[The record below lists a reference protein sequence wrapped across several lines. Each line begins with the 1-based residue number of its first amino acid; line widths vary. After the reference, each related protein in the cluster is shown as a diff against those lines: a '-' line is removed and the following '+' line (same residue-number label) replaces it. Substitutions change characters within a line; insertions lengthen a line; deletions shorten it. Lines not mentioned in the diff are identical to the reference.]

1 MGSKGCVLGLAAA
14 LKLHFPNRRNHLD
27 DALNPL
33 DPARDHMSS
42 TESTVRHL
50 SCEAQSA
57 PESGAEP
64 SAGGTQQQYQYLRTR
79 TVQIS
84 TLANVLIMVLTGF
97 VAGFVLLSD
106 SSAIDSRISSQIGV
120 PVRFL
125 LLGFWILACL
135 SVAYIMRSQIHL
147 ERMKE
152 DVFQQQAHLHH
163 TERYVEELDKLLEA
177 CRAIHEEKDP
187 EKILQGIL
195 DTTIRAFQLDE
206 CSILLSDPTTNR
218 FRVYNLST
226 LRTGT
231 PGNEAAGREG
241 DDVEVALSQDE
252 GRLLPGSLDNPDE
265 PPVREGGRAVS
276 TAISV
281 PLYLRNEMIGVLNAD
296 KRRSG
301 GRFDAPQ
308 LKLLYI
314 FASQVAV
321 SVENVRLHENLKEK
335 LLNAVSTLAM
345 ALEAKDA
352 YTRGHSQR
360 VSHYSVQIAR
370 EMGLDDQEIE
380 TIRLAGILH
389 DIGKIGI
396 RDEILHKKGRLTD
409 EEWKQIRKHPEVS
422 VSILSRIP
430 DLKDIMK
437 IIRHHH
443 EHYNGKGYPSG
454 LSGEQIPLGARILA
468 VTDMLDALISD
479 RPYREKITFM
489 EAVEEI
495 RKVSG
500 TQLDPR
506 IVKALEGIVESLS
519 LDPSDILVPAAV
531 A

>member
-1 MGSKGCVLGLAAA
+1 
-14 LKLHFPNRRNHLD
+14 
-27 DALNPL
+27 
-33 DPARDHMSS
+33 MSS
-42 TESTVRHL
+42 MDSTARNL
-50 SCEAQSA
+50 
-57 PESGAEP
+57 PSGKPPAD
-64 SAGGTQQQYQYLRTR
+64 SGGDASSIGTQQHYRYLRSR

-84 TLANVLIMVLTGF
+84 TLANVLILVLTGF

-106 SSAIDSRISSQIGV
+106 FSVMDTPLHSQLGV

-125 LLGFWILACL
+125 LLGLWVLACL
-135 SVAYIMRSQIHL
+135 SVAYIMRSQIQL
-147 ERMKE
+147 EKMKE
-152 DVFQQQAHLHH
+152 DVFQQQAHLLH
-163 TERYVEELDKLLEA
+163 TERYVRELDKLLEA

-187 EKILQGIL
+187 ERILQGIL

-206 CSILLSDPTTNR
+206 CSLLLSDPSTNR
-218 FRVYNLST
+218 FRVYNLSA
-226 LRTGT
+226 LKTGT
-231 PGNEAAGREG
+231 PVSRASKTEG
-241 DDVEVALSQDE
+241 QALEMALNGEKDC
-252 GRLLPGSLDNPDE
+252 LLPGSLHRPDDCQG
-265 PPVREGGRAVS
+265 VEGGRAVS

-281 PLYLRNEMIGVLNAD
+281 PLFLRNEMIGVLNAD

-301 GRFDAPQ
+301 GRFDAHQ

-345 ALEAKDA
+345 ALEAKDP

-360 VSHYSVQIAR
+360 VSHYSVQIAH
-370 EMGLDDQEIE
+370 ELGLDERE
-380 TIRLAGILH
+380 TEVIRIAGILH

-396 RDEILHKKGRLTD
+396 RDEILHKEGKLTE

-430 DLKDIMK
+430 DLKGIIK

-443 EHYNGKGYPSG
+443 EHYDGKGYPSG
-454 LSGEQIPLGARILA
+454 LAGEQIPLGARILA

-506 IVKALEGIVESLS
+506 IVEALDRIVENLS

>member
-1 MGSKGCVLGLAAA
+1 
-14 LKLHFPNRRNHLD
+14 
-27 DALNPL
+27 
-33 DPARDHMSS
+33 MSS
-42 TESTVRHL
+42 TESTARRL
-50 SCEAQSA
+50 PCEPVSA
-57 PESGAEP
+57 CDSAAEP
-64 SAGGTQQQYQYLRTR
+64 SKGTQQQYQYLRTR

-84 TLANVLIMVLTGF
+84 TLANVLILVLTGF

-106 SSAIDSRISSQIGV
+106 SSVIDSEFPSYLGV
-120 PVRFL
+120 SVRFL
-125 LLGFWILACL
+125 LLGLWILACL

-147 ERMKE
+147 EKMKE

-163 TERYVEELDKLLEA
+163 TERYVQELDKLLEA

-187 EKILQGIL
+187 ERILQGIL

-206 CSILLSDPTTNR
+206 CSLLLSDPSTNR

-231 PGNEAAGREG
+231 PAIETSNGEREG
-241 DDVEVALSQDE
+241 MGAALQGAE
-252 GRLLPGSLDNPDE
+252 GRLLPGSLDHPEDRQGAQE
-265 PPVREGGRAVS
+265 GRAVS

-281 PLYLRNEMIGVLNAD
+281 PLFLRNEMIGVLNAD

-301 GRFDAPQ
+301 GRFDAHE

-370 EMGLDDQEIE
+370 EMGLDERE
-380 TIRLAGILH
+380 TEAIRLAGILH

-396 RDEILHKKGRLTD
+396 RDEILHKKGKLTE

-430 DLKDIMK
+430 DLKGIIK

-443 EHYNGKGYPSG
+443 EHYDGKGYPSG
-454 LSGEQIPLGARILA
+454 LAGEQIPLGARILA

-500 TQLDPR
+500 TQLDPHIVEALER
-506 IVKALEGIVESLS
+506 IVDSLS
-519 LDPSDILVPAAV
+519 LDPSEILVSAAV

>member
-1 MGSKGCVLGLAAA
+1 
-14 LKLHFPNRRNHLD
+14 
-27 DALNPL
+27 
-33 DPARDHMSS
+33 MSS
-42 TESTVRHL
+42 IESAARRL
-50 SCEAQSA
+50 PCEKPPASDFGD
-57 PESGAEP
+57 GA
-64 SAGGTQQQYQYLRTR
+64 SSKGTQQQYQYLRTR

-84 TLANVLIMVLTGF
+84 TLANVLILVLTGF

-106 SSAIDSRISSQIGV
+106 SSVIDSHLPSQLGV

-125 LLGFWILACL
+125 LLAFWVLACL

-163 TERYVEELDKLLEA
+163 TERYVHELDKLLEA

-187 EKILQGIL
+187 EKILHGIL

-206 CSILLSDPTTNR
+206 CSILLSDPSTNR

-226 LRTGT
+226 LGTGT
-231 PGNEAAGREG
+231 PGSEASKTER
-241 DDVEVALSQDE
+241 DDIDAALTGEE
-252 GRLLPGSLDNPDE
+252 GRLLPGSLDGAGDSQGA
-265 PPVREGGRAVS
+265 EGGRAVS

-281 PLYLRNEMIGVLNAD
+281 PLFLRNEMIGVLNAD

-301 GRFDAPQ
+301 GRFDAHQ

-345 ALEAKDA
+345 ALEAKDP

-370 EMGLDDQEIE
+370 ELGLAEREIE
-380 TIRLAGILH
+380 AIRLAGILH

-396 RDEILHKKGRLTD
+396 RDEILHKEGKLTE

-430 DLKDIMK
+430 DLKGILK

-454 LSGEQIPLGARILA
+454 FAGEQIPLGARILS

-489 EAVEEI
+489 EAVDEI

-506 IVKALEGIVESLS
+506 IVEALDRIVESLS

>member
-1 MGSKGCVLGLAAA
+1 VE
-14 LKLHFPNRRNHLD
+14 
-27 DALNPL
+27 DA
-33 DPARDHMSS
+33 SYK
-42 TESTVRHL
+42 
-50 SCEAQSA
+50 
-57 PESGAEP
+57 
-64 SAGGTQQQYQYLRTR
+64 GTQQQYQYLRTR

-84 TLANVLIMVLTGF
+84 TLANVLILVLTGF

-106 SSAIDSRISSQIGV
+106 SSVIDSRFSSQLGV
-120 PVRFL
+120 SVRFL
-125 LLGFWILACL
+125 LLGLWVLTCL
-135 SVAYIMRSQIHL
+135 SVAYIMRSQIQL

-152 DVFQQQAHLHH
+152 DVFQQQASLQY
-163 TERYVEELDKLLEA
+163 TERYVRELDKLLEA

-187 EKILQGIL
+187 ERILQRIL
-195 DTTIRAFQLDE
+195 DTTIQAFQLDE
-206 CSILLSDPTTNR
+206 CSLLLSDPLKNR
-218 FRVYNLST
+218 FRVYNLSA
-226 LRTGT
+226 LRNGT
-231 PGNEAAGREG
+231 PGRTASGTEGDGQEAAVQRREG
-241 DDVEVALSQDE
+241 D
-252 GRLLPGSLDNPDE
+252 LLPGALDPSGYRQGGT
-265 PPVREGGRAVS
+265 VGRAVS

-281 PLYLRNEMIGVLNAD
+281 PLFLRNEMIGVLNAD

-301 GRFDAPQ
+301 GRFDAHQ

-321 SVENVRLHENLKEK
+321 SVENLRLHENLKEK

-370 EMGLDDQEIE
+370 EMGLPEQETE
-380 TIRLAGILH
+380 AIRLAGLLH

-396 RDEILHKKGRLTD
+396 RDEILNKAGRLTE

-430 DLKDIMK
+430 DLKGILK

-443 EHYNGKGYPSG
+443 EHYDGKGYPAG
-454 LSGEQIPLGARILA
+454 LSGAQIPLGARILA

-500 TQLDPR
+500 TQLDPEIVEALER
-506 IVKALEGIVESLS
+506 IVETLS
-519 LDPSDILVPAAV
+519 LDPSDILVPALA

>member
-1 MGSKGCVLGLAAA
+1 MASIESATSDPRCEPAKASGFNGNASYKG
-14 LKLHFPNRRNHLD
+14 P
-27 DALNPL
+27 
-33 DPARDHMSS
+33 
-42 TESTVRHL
+42 
-50 SCEAQSA
+50 
-57 PESGAEP
+57 
-64 SAGGTQQQYQYLRTR
+64 QQEYQYLRSR

-84 TLANVLIMVLTGF
+84 TLANVLILVLTGF

-106 SSAIDSRISSQIGV
+106 SSVIDSRFSSQLGV
-120 PVRFL
+120 SVRFL
-125 LLGFWILACL
+125 LLGLWVLACL
-135 SVAYIMRSQIHL
+135 SVAYIMRSQIQL

-152 DVFQQQAHLHH
+152 DVFQQQAHLHY
-163 TERYVEELDKLLEA
+163 TERYVRELDKLLEA

-187 EKILQGIL
+187 ERILQRIL

-206 CSILLSDPTTNR
+206 CSLLLSDPSTNR

-226 LRTGT
+226 LKNGA
-231 PGNEAAGREG
+231 PGKRAGRTEG
-241 DDVEVALSQDE
+241 ADVEAVLNGQQGGLLSGTFD
-252 GRLLPGSLDNPDE
+252 
-265 PPVREGGRAVS
+265 PPVCSRGEAGGRAVS

-281 PLYLRNEMIGVLNAD
+281 PLFLRNEMIGVLNAD

-301 GRFDAPQ
+301 GRFDAHQ

-321 SVENVRLHENLKEK
+321 SVENLRLHENLKEK

-370 EMGLDDQEIE
+370 EMGLSDQETE
-380 TIRLAGILH
+380 AIRLAGLLH

-396 RDEILHKKGRLTD
+396 RDEILHKAGKLTE
-409 EEWKQIRKHPEVS
+409 EEWKQVRKHPEVS

-430 DLKDIMK
+430 DLKGILK

-443 EHYNGKGYPSG
+443 EHYNGKGYPAG
-454 LSGEQIPLGARILA
+454 LAGEQIPLGARILA

-500 TQLDPR
+500 TQLDPQVVEALER
-506 IVKALEGIVESLS
+506 IVETLS
-519 LDPSDILVPAAV
+519 LDPSEILVPAAV

>member
-1 MGSKGCVLGLAAA
+1 MSSIESAARHLPCEKSPASDSGDDASSKG
-14 LKLHFPNRRNHLD
+14 R
-27 DALNPL
+27 
-33 DPARDHMSS
+33 
-42 TESTVRHL
+42 
-50 SCEAQSA
+50 
-57 PESGAEP
+57 
-64 SAGGTQQQYQYLRTR
+64 QQQYQYLRSR

-84 TLANVLIMVLTGF
+84 TLANVLILVLTGF

-106 SSAIDSRISSQIGV
+106 SSVIDSRLPSQLGV

-125 LLGFWILACL
+125 LLAFWVLACL

-163 TERYVEELDKLLEA
+163 TERYVHELDKLLEA
-177 CRAIHEEKDP
+177 CRAILVEKGP
-187 EKILQGIL
+187 EMRLHGIL

-206 CSILLSDPTTNR
+206 CSILLSDPSTNR

-226 LRTGT
+226 LRTDT
-231 PGNEAAGREG
+231 PGSEASKAEG
-241 DDVEVALSQDE
+241 DDRDVALNGE
-252 GRLLPGSLDNPDE
+252 GGCLLPGSLDGPDDSQGAD
-265 PPVREGGRAVS
+265 GGRVVS
-276 TAISV
+276 AAISV
-281 PLYLRNEMIGVLNAD
+281 PLFLRNEMIGVLNAD

-301 GRFDAPQ
+301 GRFDAHEV
-308 LKLLYI
+308 KLLYI

-370 EMGLDDQEIE
+370 ELGLHEREIE
-380 TIRLAGILH
+380 AIRLAGILH

-396 RDEILHKKGRLTD
+396 RDEILHKEGKLTE

-430 DLKDIMK
+430 DLKGILK

-454 LSGEQIPLGARILA
+454 LVGEQIPLGARILA

-506 IVKALEGIVESLS
+506 IVEALDGIVESLS
-519 LDPSDILVPAAV
+519 LDPSDILVPAA
-531 A
+531 AA

>member
-1 MGSKGCVLGLAAA
+1 MESAARRLPCDKPPVSDPGDEISSK
-14 LKLHFPNRRNHLD
+14 
-27 DALNPL
+27 
-33 DPARDHMSS
+33 
-42 TESTVRHL
+42 
-50 SCEAQSA
+50 
-57 PESGAEP
+57 
-64 SAGGTQQQYQYLRTR
+64 GTQQQYQYLRTR

-84 TLANVLIMVLTGF
+84 TLANVLILVLTGF

-106 SSAIDSRISSQIGV
+106 SSVIDSQLPSQLGV

-125 LLGFWILACL
+125 LLAFWVLACL
-135 SVAYIMRSQIHL
+135 AVAYIMRSQIHL
-147 ERMKE
+147 EKMKE

-163 TERYVEELDKLLEA
+163 TERYVSELDKLLEA

-187 EKILQGIL
+187 ERILHGIL

-206 CSILLSDPTTNR
+206 CSILLSDPSTNR

-226 LRTGT
+226 LNTGT
-231 PGNEAAGREG
+231 PGSEASSIERE
-241 DDVEVALSQDE
+241 EVHGELPGEE
-252 GRLLPGSLDNPDE
+252 GRVLAGSLDGPGDGQ
-265 PPVREGGRAVS
+265 RAEGGRAVS

-301 GRFDAPQ
+301 GRFDAHQ

-370 EMGLDDQEIE
+370 ELGLDERE
-380 TIRLAGILH
+380 VEAIRLAGILH

-396 RDEILHKKGRLTD
+396 RDEILHKAGRLTD
-409 EEWKQIRKHPEVS
+409 DEWKQIRKHPEVS

-430 DLKDIMK
+430 DLKGIIK

-443 EHYNGKGYPSG
+443 EHFDGNGYPSG
-454 LSGEQIPLGARILA
+454 LSGEQIPLGARVLA

-489 EAVEEI
+489 EAIEEI

-500 TQLDPR
+500 TQLDPH
-506 IVKALEGIVESLS
+506 IVEALDRLVESLS

>member
-1 MGSKGCVLGLAAA
+1 MSSIESAAGRLPQEKPPTSDFGGEVSSKG
-14 LKLHFPNRRNHLD
+14 
-27 DALNPL
+27 
-33 DPARDHMSS
+33 
-42 TESTVRHL
+42 TE
-50 SCEAQSA
+50 
-57 PESGAEP
+57 
-64 SAGGTQQQYQYLRTR
+64 QQYQYLRTR

-84 TLANVLIMVLTGF
+84 TLANVLILVLTGF

-106 SSAIDSRISSQIGV
+106 SSVIDSQLPSQLGV

-125 LLGFWILACL
+125 LLAFWILACL

-163 TERYVEELDKLLEA
+163 TERYVNELDKLLEA

-187 EKILQGIL
+187 ERILHGIL

-206 CSILLSDPTTNR
+206 CSLLLSDPSTNR

-226 LRTGT
+226 LNTGT
-231 PGNEAAGREG
+231 PGNEASKTER
-241 DDVEVALSQDE
+241 DDMDAALTGEE
-252 GRLLPGSLDNPDE
+252 GRLLPGGGQGA
-265 PPVREGGRAVS
+265 EGGRAVS

-281 PLYLRNEMIGVLNAD
+281 PLFLRNEMIGVLNAD

-301 GRFDAPQ
+301 GRFDAHQ

-370 EMGLDDQEIE
+370 ELGLDEREIE
-380 TIRLAGILH
+380 AIRLAGILH

-396 RDEILHKKGRLTD
+396 RDEILHKEGKLTED
-409 EEWKQIRKHPEVS
+409 EWKQIRKHP
-422 VSILSRIP
+422 
-430 DLKDIMK
+430 
-437 IIRHHH
+437 
-443 EHYNGKGYPSG
+443 
-454 LSGEQIPLGARILA
+454 
-468 VTDMLDALISD
+468 LDALISD

-489 EAVEEI
+489 EAIEEI

-506 IVKALEGIVESLS
+506 IVEALDRIVESLS

>member
-1 MGSKGCVLGLAAA
+1 
-14 LKLHFPNRRNHLD
+14 
-27 DALNPL
+27 
-33 DPARDHMSS
+33 MSQA
-42 TESTVRHL
+42 ESTVRHL
-50 SCEAQSA
+50 PCEAQPAAHSG
-57 PESGAEP
+57 PNPSSGA
-64 SAGGTQQQYQYLRTR
+64 TQRQYQYLRSR
-79 TVQIS
+79 TVQLS
-84 TLANVLIMVLTGF
+84 TLANVLILVLTGF
-97 VAGFVLLSD
+97 VAGFVLLSN
-106 SSAIDSRISSQIGV
+106 SSTMDSRFSSELGI
-120 PVRFL
+120 PVRYL

-152 DVFQQQAHLHH
+152 DVFQRQAHLHH
-163 TERYVEELDKLLEA
+163 TERYVRELDKLLEA

-187 EKILQGIL
+187 ERILQGIL

-226 LRTGT
+226 LQTGT
-231 PGNEAAGREG
+231 SGTEAYTSDGKPMETALTEEEEVLSGRF
-241 DDVEVALSQDE
+241 DPSAQA
-252 GRLLPGSLDNPDE
+252 
-265 PPVREGGRAVS
+265 PVGEGGRAVS

-301 GRFDAPQ
+301 GRFDAHQ

-370 EMGLDDQEIE
+370 EMGLEDREIE
-380 TIRLAGILH
+380 NIRLAGILH

-396 RDEILHKKGRLTD
+396 RDEILHKKGKLTE

-430 DLKDIMK
+430 DLKGIMK

-468 VTDMLDALISD
+468 VSDMLDALISD

-489 EAVEEI
+489 EALEEI

-506 IVKALEGIVESLS
+506 IVEALERIVESLS

>member
-1 MGSKGCVLGLAAA
+1 
-14 LKLHFPNRRNHLD
+14 
-27 DALNPL
+27 
-33 DPARDHMSS
+33 MSS
-42 TESTVRHL
+42 KESTIRYLPQEH
-50 SCEAQSA
+50 SQGSD
-57 PESGAEP
+57 PGAEV
-64 SAGGTQQQYQYLRTR
+64 SSTSSQEDYQYLRTR
-79 TVQIS
+79 TVQLS
-84 TLANVLIMVLTGF
+84 TLAGLIILVLTGF

-106 SSAIDSRISSQIGV
+106 SSVIDSRFSSQLGV
-120 PVRFL
+120 SVRIL
-125 LLGFWILACL
+125 LLGFWVLACL
-135 SVAYIMRSQIHL
+135 SVAYIMRSQIQV

-152 DVFQQQAHLHH
+152 DVFKKQAHLHH
-163 TERYVEELDKLLEA
+163 TKRYIQELDKLLEA

-195 DTTIRAFQLDE
+195 DTTVRAFHLDE
-206 CSILLSDPTTNR
+206 CSILLSDPSTNR

-231 PGNEAAGREG
+231 PGSSASKTEG
-241 DDVEVALSQDE
+241 DDTDE
-252 GRLLPGSLDNPDE
+252 AANGDKGLPVPKPHDDRDYLE
-265 PPVREGGRAVS
+265 ETQEGGAVS

-301 GRFDAPQ
+301 GRFDTHQ
-308 LKLLYI
+308 MKLLYI

-321 SVENVRLHENLKEK
+321 SLENVRLHENLKEK

-360 VSHYSVQIAR
+360 VSHYSVQIAC
-370 EMGLDDQEIE
+370 EMGLDEREIE
-380 TIRLAGILH
+380 AIRLAGILH

-396 RDEILHKKGRLTD
+396 RDEILHKAGKLNE
-409 EEWKQIRKHPEVS
+409 EEWKQVRKHPEVS

-430 DLKDIMK
+430 DLKGIIQ

-443 EHYNGKGYPSG
+443 EHYNGNGYPAG
-454 LSGEQIPLGARILA
+454 LAGEEIPLGARILA
-468 VTDMLDALISD
+468 VSDMLDALISD
-479 RPYREKITFM
+479 RPYREKITFS
-489 EAVEEI
+489 EAMEEI
-495 RKVSG
+495 RKVAG
-500 TQLDPR
+500 TQLDSA
-506 IVKALEGIVESLS
+506 IVEVLDGIVERLS

>member
-1 MGSKGCVLGLAAA
+1 
-14 LKLHFPNRRNHLD
+14 
-27 DALNPL
+27 
-33 DPARDHMSS
+33 
-42 TESTVRHL
+42 
-50 SCEAQSA
+50 
-57 PESGAEP
+57 
-64 SAGGTQQQYQYLRTR
+64 
-79 TVQIS
+79 
-84 TLANVLIMVLTGF
+84 
-97 VAGFVLLSD
+97 
-106 SSAIDSRISSQIGV
+106 
-120 PVRFL
+120 
-125 LLGFWILACL
+125 
-135 SVAYIMRSQIHL
+135 
-147 ERMKE
+147 
-152 DVFQQQAHLHH
+152 
-163 TERYVEELDKLLEA
+163 
-177 CRAIHEEKDP
+177 
-187 EKILQGIL
+187 
-195 DTTIRAFQLDE
+195 
-206 CSILLSDPTTNR
+206 
-218 FRVYNLST
+218 
-226 LRTGT
+226 
-231 PGNEAAGREG
+231 
-241 DDVEVALSQDE
+241 
-252 GRLLPGSLDNPDE
+252 
-265 PPVREGGRAVS
+265 
-276 TAISV
+276 
-281 PLYLRNEMIGVLNAD
+281 MIGVLNAD

-301 GRFDAPQ
+301 GRFDAHQ

-370 EMGLDDQEIE
+370 EMGLDEREIE
-380 TIRLAGILH
+380 AIRLAGILH

-396 RDEILHKKGRLTD
+396 RDEILHKAGKLTD
-409 EEWKQIRKHPEVS
+409 EEWKQVRKHPEVS

-430 DLKDIMK
+430 DLKGIIK

-454 LSGEQIPLGARILA
+454 LAGENIPLGARILS

-506 IVKALEGIVESLS
+506 IVEALDRIVESLS
-519 LDPSDILVPAAV
+519 LDPTDILVPAAV

>member
-1 MGSKGCVLGLAAA
+1 
-14 LKLHFPNRRNHLD
+14 
-27 DALNPL
+27 
-33 DPARDHMSS
+33 MSS
-42 TESTVRHL
+42 IDSVVRQPPRENTQTADPRV
-50 SCEAQSA
+50 EASLKGSQHD
-57 PESGAEP
+57 
-64 SAGGTQQQYQYLRTR
+64 YQYLRTR
-79 TVQIS
+79 TVQLS
-84 TLANVLIMVLTGF
+84 TLAGLLILVLTSF
-97 VAGFVLLSD
+97 VAGFVLLSH
-106 SSAIDSRISSQIGV
+106 SSVIDSRLPSQLGV
-120 PVRFL
+120 PVRIL
-125 LLGFWILACL
+125 LAGFWVLACL
-135 SVAYIMRSQIHL
+135 SVAYIMRSQIQL

-152 DVFQQQAHLHH
+152 DVFQKQSDLHH
-163 TERYVEELDKLLEA
+163 TERYIRELDKLLEA

-187 EKILQGIL
+187 ERILQRIL
-195 DTTIRAFQLDE
+195 ATTIRAFQLDE
-206 CSILLSDPTTNR
+206 CSILLSDPSTNR

-226 LRTGT
+226 LKSGT
-231 PGNEAAGREG
+231 LGNSASRKEGSDVDLELNGKKGLPFTEPLEDPHDLQAAEK
-241 DDVEVALSQDE
+241 
-252 GRLLPGSLDNPDE
+252 
-265 PPVREGGRAVS
+265 GRAVS

-281 PLYLRNEMIGVLNAD
+281 PLFLRNEMIGVLNAD

-301 GRFDAPQ
+301 GRFDTHQ

-321 SVENVRLHENLKEK
+321 SLENVRLNENLKEK

-370 EMGLDDQEIE
+370 ELGLDERE
-380 TIRLAGILH
+380 VEAIRLAGILH

-396 RDEILHKKGRLTD
+396 RDEILNKEGKLSA
-409 EEWKQIRKHPEVS
+409 EEWKQIRKHPEIS

-430 DLKDIMK
+430 DLKGIMN

-454 LSGEQIPLGARILA
+454 LAGAQIPLGARILA

-500 TQLDPR
+500 TQLDPA
-506 IVKALEGIVESLS
+506 IVEALEGIVERLS

>member
-1 MGSKGCVLGLAAA
+1 
-14 LKLHFPNRRNHLD
+14 
-27 DALNPL
+27 
-33 DPARDHMSS
+33 MSS
-42 TESTVRHL
+42 IESAARRL
-50 SCEAQSA
+50 P
-57 PESGAEP
+57 PEKPPASDSGDEV
-64 SAGGTQQQYQYLRTR
+64 SSTGTQQQYQYLRTR

-84 TLANVLIMVLTGF
+84 TLANVLILVLTGF

-106 SSAIDSRISSQIGV
+106 SSVIDSHLSSQSGV

-125 LLGFWILACL
+125 LLAFWVLACL

-152 DVFQQQAHLHH
+152 DVFEQQAQLHH
-163 TERYVEELDKLLEA
+163 TELYVHELDKLLEA

-187 EKILQGIL
+187 ERILHGIL

-206 CSILLSDPTTNR
+206 CSILLSDPSTNR

-226 LRTGT
+226 LGGTGT
-231 PGNEAAGREG
+231 PGSEASRMERN
-241 DDVEVALSQDE
+241 DVDAALTGEE
-252 GRLLPGSLDNPDE
+252 GRLLPGSLDGPGA
-265 PPVREGGRAVS
+265 RQGAEGGRAVS

-281 PLYLRNEMIGVLNAD
+281 PLFLRNELIGVLNAD

-301 GRFDAPQ
+301 GRFDAHQ

-321 SVENVRLHENLKEK
+321 SLENIRLHENLKEK

-370 EMGLDDQEIE
+370 ELGLHEREIE
-380 TIRLAGILH
+380 AIRLAGILH

-396 RDEILHKKGRLTD
+396 RDEILHKAGRLTE

-430 DLKDIMK
+430 DLKGILK

-454 LSGEQIPLGARILA
+454 LAGEQIPLGARILS

-506 IVKALEGIVESLS
+506 IVEALDRIVESLS

>member
-1 MGSKGCVLGLAAA
+1 MGEV
-14 LKLHFPNRRNHLD
+14 
-27 DALNPL
+27 
-33 DPARDHMSS
+33 PA
-42 TESTVRHL
+42 
-50 SCEAQSA
+50 
-57 PESGAEP
+57 SGSQE
-64 SAGGTQQQYQYLRTR
+64 QYQYLRTR
-79 TVQIS
+79 TVQLS
-84 TLANVLIMVLTGF
+84 TLASLLILVLTGF

-106 SSAIDSRISSQIGV
+106 SSVIDSRLPSGLGV
-120 PVRFL
+120 PVRVL
-125 LLGFWILACL
+125 LLGFWVLACL
-135 SVAYIMRSQIHL
+135 SVAYIMRSQIQI

-152 DVFQQQAHLHH
+152 DVFRKQADLHH
-163 TERYVEELDKLLEA
+163 TARYIQELDKLLEA

-187 EKILQGIL
+187 ERILQGIL

-206 CSILLSDPTTNR
+206 CSILLSDPSTNR

-226 LRTGT
+226 LRGEA
-231 PGNEAAGREG
+231 PGRSTAEPRGEAGGEVQDRSQGPVFPERLLDPEPRPKAG
-241 DDVEVALSQDE
+241 E
-252 GRLLPGSLDNPDE
+252 GRP
-265 PPVREGGRAVS
+265 VS

-281 PLYLRNEMIGVLNAD
+281 PLFLRNEMIGVLNAD

-301 GRFDAPQ
+301 GRFDAHE

-321 SVENVRLHENLKEK
+321 SLENVRLHENLKEK

-360 VSHYSVQIAR
+360 VSHYSVQIGR
-370 EMGLDDQEIE
+370 ELGLDEREIE
-380 TIRLAGILH
+380 AIRLAGILH

-396 RDEILHKKGRLTD
+396 RDEILNKQGRLTE
-409 EEWKQIRKHPEVS
+409 EEWKQVRKHPDIS

-430 DLKDIMK
+430 DLKGILK

-443 EHYNGKGYPSG
+443 EHLDGKGYPGG
-454 LSGEQIPLGARILA
+454 LAGEQIPLGARILA
-468 VTDMLDALISD
+468 VSDMLDALISD

-500 TQLDPR
+500 TQLDPT
-506 IVKALEGIVESLS
+506 VVEALEGIVERLS
-519 LDPSDILVPAAV
+519 LDPSDLLVTAAV

>member
-1 MGSKGCVLGLAAA
+1 M
-14 LKLHFPNRRNHLD
+14 P
-27 DALNPL
+27 
-33 DPARDHMSS
+33 
-42 TESTVRHL
+42 TT
-50 SCEAQSA
+50 
-57 PESGAEP
+57 EP
-64 SAGGTQQQYQYLRTR
+64 STRRASQEPIRAAGLQAEGSSRGSQQDYQYLRAR
-79 TVQIS
+79 TMQLS
-84 TLANVLIMVLTGF
+84 TLASLIILVLTGF

-106 SSAIDSRISSQIGV
+106 SSLIDSRLPSELGIS
-120 PVRFL
+120 VRIL
-125 LLGFWILACL
+125 LLGFWVLAFL
-135 SVAYIMRSQIHL
+135 AVAYIMRSQIQI

-152 DVFQQQAHLHH
+152 DIFQKQAHLHH
-163 TERYVEELDKLLEA
+163 TERYIQELDKLLEA

-206 CSILLSDPTTNR
+206 CSILLSDSSTNR
-218 FRVYNLST
+218 FRVYNLNT
-226 LRTGT
+226 LRTGRNGKLNSRSEGSNVGET
-231 PGNEAAGREG
+231 LEG
-241 DDVEVALSQDE
+241 DG
-252 GRLLPGSLDNPDE
+252 GRLLGKPPDSGDAGQE
-265 PPVREGGRAVS
+265 SQEGRPVS

-281 PLYLRNEMIGVLNAD
+281 PLFLRNEMIGVLNAD

-301 GRFDAPQ
+301 GRFDTHQ

-321 SVENVRLHENLKEK
+321 SLENVRLHENLKEK

-370 EMGLDDQEIE
+370 EMRLPERE
-380 TIRLAGILH
+380 VEAIRLAGILH
-389 DIGKIGI
+389 DIGKIGV
-396 RDEILHKKGRLTD
+396 RDEILHKEGKLNE
-409 EEWKQIRKHPEVS
+409 EEWKQVRKHPEVS

-430 DLKDIMK
+430 DLKGILE

-443 EHYNGKGYPSG
+443 EHYDGKGYPAG
-454 LSGEQIPLGARILA
+454 LSGEDIPLGARILA

-479 RPYREKITFM
+479 RPYREKITFA

-506 IVKALEGIVESLS
+506 IVEALEGIAETLS

>member
-1 MGSKGCVLGLAAA
+1 
-14 LKLHFPNRRNHLD
+14 
-27 DALNPL
+27 
-33 DPARDHMSS
+33 
-42 TESTVRHL
+42 
-50 SCEAQSA
+50 
-57 PESGAEP
+57 
-64 SAGGTQQQYQYLRTR
+64 
-79 TVQIS
+79 
-84 TLANVLIMVLTGF
+84 
-97 VAGFVLLSD
+97 
-106 SSAIDSRISSQIGV
+106 
-120 PVRFL
+120 
-125 LLGFWILACL
+125 
-135 SVAYIMRSQIHL
+135 
-147 ERMKE
+147 
-152 DVFQQQAHLHH
+152 
-163 TERYVEELDKLLEA
+163 
-177 CRAIHEEKDP
+177 
-187 EKILQGIL
+187 
-195 DTTIRAFQLDE
+195 
-206 CSILLSDPTTNR
+206 
-218 FRVYNLST
+218 
-226 LRTGT
+226 
-231 PGNEAAGREG
+231 
-241 DDVEVALSQDE
+241 
-252 GRLLPGSLDNPDE
+252 
-265 PPVREGGRAVS
+265 
-276 TAISV
+276 
-281 PLYLRNEMIGVLNAD
+281 MIGVLNAD

-301 GRFDAPQ
+301 GRFDAHQ

-321 SVENVRLHENLKEK
+321 SVENIRLHENLKEK

-370 EMGLDDQEIE
+370 ELGLHEREIE
-380 TIRLAGILH
+380 AIRLAGLLH

-396 RDEILHKKGRLTD
+396 RDEILHKAGRLTE

-430 DLKDIMK
+430 DLKGILK

-454 LSGEQIPLGARILA
+454 LAGEQIPLGARILS

-506 IVKALEGIVESLS
+506 IVEALDGIVESLS
-519 LDPSDILVPAAV
+519 LDPSDILVPAEV

>member
-1 MGSKGCVLGLAAA
+1 
-14 LKLHFPNRRNHLD
+14 
-27 DALNPL
+27 
-33 DPARDHMSS
+33 
-42 TESTVRHL
+42 
-50 SCEAQSA
+50 
-57 PESGAEP
+57 
-64 SAGGTQQQYQYLRTR
+64 
-79 TVQIS
+79 
-84 TLANVLIMVLTGF
+84 
-97 VAGFVLLSD
+97 
-106 SSAIDSRISSQIGV
+106 
-120 PVRFL
+120 
-125 LLGFWILACL
+125 
-135 SVAYIMRSQIHL
+135 
-147 ERMKE
+147 
-152 DVFQQQAHLHH
+152 
-163 TERYVEELDKLLEA
+163 
-177 CRAIHEEKDP
+177 
-187 EKILQGIL
+187 
-195 DTTIRAFQLDE
+195 
-206 CSILLSDPTTNR
+206 
-218 FRVYNLST
+218 
-226 LRTGT
+226 
-231 PGNEAAGREG
+231 
-241 DDVEVALSQDE
+241 
-252 GRLLPGSLDNPDE
+252 
-265 PPVREGGRAVS
+265 
-276 TAISV
+276 
-281 PLYLRNEMIGVLNAD
+281 MIGVLNAD

-301 GRFDAPQ
+301 GRFDAHQ

-345 ALEAKDA
+345 ALEAKDP

-370 EMGLDDQEIE
+370 ELGLAEREIE
-380 TIRLAGILH
+380 AIRLAGILH

-396 RDEILHKKGRLTD
+396 RDEILHKEGKLTE

-430 DLKDIMK
+430 DLKGILK

-454 LSGEQIPLGARILA
+454 FAGEQIPLGARILS

-489 EAVEEI
+489 EAVDEI

-506 IVKALEGIVESLS
+506 IVEALDRIVESLS